1 MPRVVLCAGLAKKN
15 TNHIPTRLVSPFVGL
30 IGADVVDGTFAVV
43 PLHIKLAG
51 RGEASYVLAD
61 GRKGCA
67 KLPQKSSSDLLST
80 LQLGKH
86 HAYAQ
91 IFKPQP
97 SDRERRAEAS
107 STNKPPQRAGQLQ
120 SGRMLPNQG
129 CGEQNPNIKYTTIK
143 PLSAVG
149 FALALHYVLIPILD
163 NHGIHDFSANS
174 SKDPAVFTVAAT
186 VGQVSATVTAHGT
199 RQIRNLQT
207 PRTCL
212 ARSPSH
218 PSRRRQEACGHW
230 TGHAFNTTI
239 RFFRCNPSLCRQKR
253 AKNDNLKRKGPRIL
267 RYWLFVPELIMT
279 IPSSFLTDPGRSF
292 AGLPLVT
299 KIRKLS
305 VRKDFDTLRTQD
317 RLGSRGRGC
326 RKNKMRVFAGHGCGN
341 QNVGP
346 FEPRR
351 RTHIMEQRIRA
362 RQASEGLK
370 TQETQERSHT
380 FFYGNT
386 PAESTSAHHLS
397 RALGGFQ
404 GVQLLSARIGTQVAQ
419 GMRGATGNM
428 LLLGPALSILPEESK
443 LIYQVSVSAQWYH
456 RGLKPYASSQ
466 CLAHAHGLTAVE
478 SFVTLS
484 DIALG

>member
-129 CGEQNPNIKYTTIK
+129 CGEQNPNIKVHTSTY
-143 PLSAVG
+143 LFLYAVHHHQTAFG
-149 FALALHYVLIPILD
+149 RGLC
-163 NHGIHDFSANS
+163 
-174 SKDPAVFTVAAT
+174 
-186 VGQVSATVTAHGT
+186 VGSTLCTNVWQVSATVTAHGT

-419 GMRGATGNM
+419 
-428 LLLGPALSILPEESK
+428 
-443 LIYQVSVSAQWYH
+443 WYH